1 MLKFHCDENLTYEQ
15 TPLQI
20 KWILFECWQRFPAI
34 MKIERETE
42 VRRQKWR
49 MKVWDLLPD
58 YKPQDTP

>member
-1 MLKFHCDENLTYEQ
+1 MIKNLIIVFIFS
-15 TPLQI
+15 QI
-20 KWILFECWQRFPAI
+20 KWKLFECWHRFPAI

-58 YKPQDTP
+58 YKPQETP